1 MKWFTHD
8 NDLSRTPQMQFVI
21 AELGMAG
28 YGQALIMLEVLSRET
43 ENDGRFQFQLPLT
56 KTTDLRFWVRELHAS
71 NVLDVEHA
79 FDVFEQASLI
89 TSWRETQIISAPMLG
104 ERVDHWTKRKNRKR
118 EAVNEHEDE
127 NKNEYQHQ
135 HNYREAAEQLR
146 SNSVAEHPTT
156 VEQPSTPVERP
167 SKSSVVGGDVIEIV
181 NPTGENSLSDSEI
194 MGLYTTTMLDTTGE
208 QLAATKRHC
217 QAAVK
222 FFRKYGRESAMDSWR
237 AYLQNYPQNVTVYS
251 SGETKKERRKW
262 PLQHFIDSGAAEDYA
277 NDPAED
283 YAAELAEA
291 RAAGRAAPAGTFD

>member
-71 NVLDVEHA
+71 TVPEVEHA
-79 FDVFEQASLI
+79 FDVFEEANLI

-118 EAVNEHEDE
+118 EAVNEHEDK
-127 NKNEYQHQ
+127 NKHQHQ
-135 HNYREAAEQLR
+135 HKHNYGEATEQLP
-146 SNSVAEHPTT
+146 SDSVADNPL
-156 VEQPSTPVERP
+156 
-167 SKSSVVGGDVIEIV
+167 KSSVVGGDVIEI
-181 NPTGENSLSDSEI
+181 PTGENSSASLSDSEI
-194 MGLYTTTMLDTTGE
+194 MGLYTTAMWEETGE
-208 QLAATKRHC
+208 ALNTTAGHRK
-217 QAAVK
+217 AAVN
-222 FFRKYGRESAMDSWR
+222 FFRKYGRESAMESWR
-237 AYLQNYPQNVTVYS
+237 AYLQNYPQKITVHDS
-251 SGETKKERRKW
+251 SGNTKKERRKW

-277 NDPAED
+277 NDPAKD